1 MRGIFCSI
9 VGCTRSETHIG
20 LNRMGDLLGS
30 RIAYDWTALVVG
42 LALVMMETLN
52 DFGTV
57 KYFAVLTL
65 TLGLFN
71 VWIGTG
77 GIEGAAQLASIL
89 LIFVMI

>member
-1 MRGIFCSI
+1 MTGP
-9 VGCTRSETHIG
+9 
-20 LNRMGDLLGS
+20 
-30 RIAYDWTALVVG
+30 ALVVG

-65 TLGLFN
+65 GIFN

-77 GIEGAAQLASIL
+77 GIEGAAQLASIF